1 MKKIGVI
8 SLLFVLLFLVSCM
21 PETPE
26 VKEVVIYEFYGKSCP
41 HCKKMN
47 TWLEEI
53 KPKYPSLTVVQ
64 HEVYSN
70 KDNQK
75 LFQDITDAYG
85 KIRGGAVPT
94 IFIGDKRIR
103 GFSAELGEKIE
114 AEIQNCLKIGC
125 PSPADKLK

>member
-1 MKKIGVI
+1 MKKSG
-8 SLLFVLLFLVSCM
+8 VLLLIFMGVFLVSCM

-26 VKEVVIYEFYGKSCP
+26 VKEVVIYEFYGKSCS

-47 TWLEEI
+47 TWLEDI
-53 KPKYPSLTVVQ
+53 KPKYPSLIVVQ

-70 KDNQK
+70 KTSNQ

-85 KIRGGAVPT
+85 KTRSGAVPT
-94 IFIGDKRIR
+94 IFIGEKRIR

-114 AEIQNCLKIGC
+114 EEIQNCLKIGC
-125 PSPADKLK
+125 PSPANKLK